1 MTLKLSDKFLI
12 ESMKK
17 RISALEIKLGQKTSE
32 IDEFIFRNKALKQKI
47 KDKDLEINFSV
58 LEKRIL
64 NISKNYQNLDEKYQE
79 LNQEHEELK
88 KKYDEERRKNQ
99 VLAEEQK
106 NIKLYS
112 AISGN
117 PDHNRLM
124 KNHINRLIK
133 EVDNCIAE
141 LQNSGL

>member
-1 MTLKLSDKFLI
+1 MLQ
-12 ESMKK
+12 E
-17 RISALEIKLGQKTSE
+17 LE
-32 IDEFIFRNKALKQKI
+32 N
-47 KDKDLEINFSV
+47 NFTF
-58 LEKRIL
+58 LEKKIL
-64 NISKNYQNLDEKYQE
+64 AVSKNYQNLNESYLE
-79 LNQEHEELK
+79 LKRENEELK
-88 KKYDEERRKNQ
+88 MKYEEERKRNQ

-124 KNHINRLIK
+124 KSHINRLIK
-133 EVDNCIAE
+133 EVDYCIAE

>member
-1 MTLKLSDKFLI
+1 ML
-12 ESMKK
+12 
-17 RISALEIKLGQKTSE
+17 
-32 IDEFIFRNKALKQKI
+32 
-47 KDKDLEINFSV
+47 KDLENNFSL

-64 NISKNYQNLDEKYQE
+64 KLKKDYESLSENYWEMSKEFEEMKEKY
-79 LNQEHEELK
+79 
-88 KKYDEERRKNQ
+88 DAERKKNQ
-99 VLAEEQK
+99 LLVEEQK

-124 KNHINRLIK
+124 KNYINRLIK
-133 EVDNCIAE
+133 EVDTCIAQ

>member
-1 MTLKLSDKFLI
+1 ML
-12 ESMKK
+12 
-17 RISALEIKLGQKTSE
+17 
-32 IDEFIFRNKALKQKI
+32 
-47 KDKDLEINFSV
+47 KDLENNFSI
-58 LEKRIL
+58 LEKKIL
-64 NISKNYQNLDEKYQE
+64 AVSKNYQSLNETYLE
-79 LNQEHEELK
+79 LNQEHDELK
-88 KKYDEERRKNQ
+88 MKYEKERKKNQ

-133 EVDNCIAE
+133 EVDYCIAE

>member
-1 MTLKLSDKFLI
+1 ML
-12 ESMKK
+12 
-17 RISALEIKLGQKTSE
+17 
-32 IDEFIFRNKALKQKI
+32 
-47 KDKDLEINFSV
+47 KDLENNFSL
-58 LEKRIL
+58 LEKKIL
-64 NISKNYQNLDEKYQE
+64 AVSKNYQSLNETYLE

-88 KKYDEERRKNQ
+88 MKYEEERKKSQ

-124 KNHINRLIK
+124 KNHINRLMK
-133 EVDNCIAE
+133 EVDYCIAE

>member
-1 MTLKLSDKFLI
+1 ML
-12 ESMKK
+12 
-17 RISALEIKLGQKTSE
+17 
-32 IDEFIFRNKALKQKI
+32 
-47 KDKDLEINFSV
+47 KDLENNFSI
-58 LEKRIL
+58 LEKKIL
-64 NISKNYQNLDEKYQE
+64 AVSKNYQSLNETYLE

-88 KKYDEERRKNQ
+88 MKYEEERKKNQ
-99 VLAEEQK
+99 VLAEEHK

-133 EVDNCIAE
+133 EVDHCIAE

>member
-1 MTLKLSDKFLI
+1 MLK
-12 ESMKK
+12 E
-17 RISALEIKLGQKTSE
+17 LE
-32 IDEFIFRNKALKQKI
+32 N
-47 KDKDLEINFSV
+47 NFSL
-58 LEKRIL
+58 LEKKIQTV
-64 NISKNYQNLDEKYQE
+64 SKNYRVLDEKFSE
-79 LNQEHEELK
+79 LYTEHEELK

>member
-1 MTLKLSDKFLI
+1 MLKDLENNF
-12 ESMKK
+12 
-17 RISALEIKLGQKTSE
+17 SALEKMILRVSKEYKNLTEKLT
-32 IDEFIFRNKALKQKI
+32 
-47 KDKDLEINFSV
+47 DLS
-58 LEKRIL
+58 R
-64 NISKNYQNLDEKYQE
+64 
-79 LNQEHEELK
+79 EHEELK
-88 KKYDEERRKNQ
+88 RKYEEERKKNQ

-133 EVDNCIAE
+133 EVDHCIAE

>member
-1 MTLKLSDKFLI
+1 MLQ
-12 ESMKK
+12 E
-17 RISALEIKLGQKTSE
+17 LE
-32 IDEFIFRNKALKQKI
+32 N
-47 KDKDLEINFSV
+47 NFTF
-58 LEKRIL
+58 LEKKIL
-64 NISKNYQNLDEKYQE
+64 SVSKNYQNLNESYLE
-79 LNQEHEELK
+79 LKRENEELK
-88 KKYDEERRKNQ
+88 MKYEEERKRNQ

-124 KNHINRLIK
+124 KSHINRLIK
-133 EVDNCIAE
+133 EVDYCIAE

>member
-1 MTLKLSDKFLI
+1 MLQNLVKNFS
-12 ESMKK
+12 
-17 RISALEIKLGQKTSE
+17 
-32 IDEFIFRNKALKQKI
+32 
-47 KDKDLEINFSV
+47 DLEKKIDDVYKKHQILSEKYSE
-58 LEKRIL
+58 LEK
-64 NISKNYQNLDEKYQE
+64 DYQE
-79 LNQEHEELK
+79 VKL
-88 KKYDEERRKNQ
+88 KYDEEKKKYQ
-99 VLAEEQK
+99 ALAEEHK

-133 EVDNCIAE
+133 EVDFCIAQ

>member
-1 MTLKLSDKFLI
+1 MLQ
-12 ESMKK
+12 E
-17 RISALEIKLGQKTSE
+17 LEH
-32 IDEFIFRNKALKQKI
+32 
-47 KDKDLEINFSV
+47 NFSL
-58 LEKRIL
+58 LEKKIL
-64 NISKNYQNLDEKYQE
+64 TISKNYQNLDEKYVE
-79 LNQEHEELK
+79 LKQEHEELK
-88 KKYDEERRKNQ
+88 EKYEEERKKNQ

-133 EVDNCIAE
+133 EVDYCIAE

>member
-1 MTLKLSDKFLI
+1 ML
-12 ESMKK
+12 
-17 RISALEIKLGQKTSE
+17 
-32 IDEFIFRNKALKQKI
+32 
-47 KDKDLEINFSV
+47 KDLENNFSV
-58 LEKRIL
+58 LEKKIL
-64 NISKNYQNLDEKYQE
+64 GIRKSYKSISEKYLE
-79 LNQEHEELK
+79 LSKEHEELK
-88 KKYDEERRKNQ
+88 ARYDEERRKNQ

-133 EVDNCIAE
+133 EVDQCIAE

>member
-1 MTLKLSDKFLI
+1 ML
-12 ESMKK
+12 
-17 RISALEIKLGQKTSE
+17 
-32 IDEFIFRNKALKQKI
+32 
-47 KDKDLEINFSV
+47 KDLENNFSL
-58 LEKRIL
+58 LEKKIL
-64 NISKNYQNLDEKYQE
+64 AVKKNYENLTEKYSE

-88 KKYDEERRKNQ
+88 MKYEEERKRNQ

-106 NIKLYS
+106 DIKLYS

-133 EVDNCIAE
+133 EVDYCIAE